1 MPILGR
7 SIETGRLLDLINDLT
22 VRIRS
27 LEDGRDQTVDVKH
40 IVVGDASVTLKKDGT
55 IVIRGKDITIEASG
69 KIDIK
74 AAGEVVLKGSKITQ
88 N

>member
-7 SIETGRLLDLINDLT
+7 SIETGRRVELANDLT

-27 LEDGRDQTVDVKH
+27 LEGDRDQLVDVKH
-40 IVVGDASVTLKKDGT
+40 IVVG
-55 IVIRGKDITIEASG
+55 
-69 KIDIK
+69 
-74 AAGEVVLKGSKITQ
+74 LKGTNITQ